1 MIAVRIRVWLM
12 GLGAATGVGLALAG
26 WFGRDGVAWAAEPM
40 KSDDASAWSKL
51 VEDGDVQS
59 MLDVQRAEIEK
70 SMRSNGTF
78 RRALKKLEGIGW
90 MVAVVGNVQAY
101 RTEGEAARKGVALR
115 EAGKALAQAA
125 ADKNYDGAKAAA
137 EAIASYPDK
146 IAPAED
152 ASRAPWTEWIELGA
166 VMHGVSIIDSDT
178 KTAVAATKPAD
189 FKKGAA
195 AAHGQAMLLACL
207 SVVSRDYEDSDDW
220 RQWCDEMR
228 EGSVRLAKAFGKK
241 NLEESKAARDALLQ
255 SCKSCHDV
263 YRPDEN

>member
-1 MIAVRIRVWLM
+1 LVAS
-12 GLGAATGVGLALAG
+12 AGVGLALAG
-26 WFGRDGVAWAAEPM
+26 WFGRDSALWAAEPM
-40 KSDDASAWSKL
+40 RSDDAAAWSRL

-101 RTEGEAARKGVALR
+101 RTEGEAARKAVSLR
-115 EAGKALAQAA
+115 EAGKALAKAA
-125 ADKNYDGAKAAA
+125 ADKNFEDAKSAA
-137 EAIASYPDK
+137 EAIAGYPDK

-152 ASRAPWTEWIELGA
+152 ASRAAWTDLIDLGA
-166 VMHGVSIIDSDT
+166 VMHGVSTIDSET
-178 KTAVAATKPAD
+178 KTAVAASKPAD
-189 FKKGAA
+189 FKKSAA

-207 SVVSRDYEDSDDW
+207 SVVSRDYEDADDW
-220 RQWCDEMR
+220 RRWCDEMR
-228 EGSVRLAKAFGKK
+228 DGSIRLAKAFGKK